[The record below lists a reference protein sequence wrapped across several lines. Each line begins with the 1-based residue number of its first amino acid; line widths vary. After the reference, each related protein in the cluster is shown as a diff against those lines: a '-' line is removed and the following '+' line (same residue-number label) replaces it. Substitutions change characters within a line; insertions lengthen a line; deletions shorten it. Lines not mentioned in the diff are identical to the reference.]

1 MHCLLE
7 LNPSLFLCEGEGTV
21 ERKIAWTNLQRP
33 VTNQIL
39 TFKAVEQFFNENIV
53 GVTFFFI
60 YKKDMVQVLDATYL
74 LGDTVLDTRSCHH
87 FEPSSTTS
95 IKGNQLSDEHV
106 YTIKHHS
113 FSVLSTASDIKIA
126 LTLKLND
133 YATCI
138 FDDFW

>member
-1 MHCLLE
+1 ME

-39 TFKAVEQFFNENIV
+39 TLKAVEQFFNENIL

-74 LGDTVLDTRSCHH
+74 LGDTVIDTRSCHH

>member
-1 MHCLLE
+1 ME

-74 LGDTVLDTRSCHH
+74 LGDTVIDTRSCHH